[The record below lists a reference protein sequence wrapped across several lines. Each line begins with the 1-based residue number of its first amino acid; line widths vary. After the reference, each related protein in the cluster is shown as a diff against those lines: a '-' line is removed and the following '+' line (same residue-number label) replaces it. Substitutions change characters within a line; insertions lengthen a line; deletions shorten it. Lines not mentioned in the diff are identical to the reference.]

1 MQENEITDHIIGCA
15 IRVHRNLGP
24 GLLESVYVNCLILE
38 FKRMGLKFEREK
50 AVPILYDG
58 EKLDCGFRLDLLV
71 EDRIIIEAKSTES
84 LEDIH
89 VSQLLTYLRLSD
101 RKIGLL
107 INFNVKLLKEGIKRV
122 KNGY

>member
-1 MQENEITDHIIGCA
+1 MLDNEITDHIIGCA

-24 GLLESVYVNCLILE
+24 GLLESVYINCLILE
-38 FKRMGLKFEREK
+38 LKRLGLQFEREK
-50 AVPILYDG
+50 AVPILYEG

-71 EDRIIIEAKSTES
+71 EDRIIVEAKAIEE
-84 LEDIH
+84 LDDIH
-89 VSQLLTYLRLSD
+89 VAQLLTYLRLSD

-107 INFNVKLLKEGIKRV
+107 INFNVKLLKQGIKRV

>member
-1 MQENEITDHIIGCA
+1 MVDNEITDHIIGCA

-38 FKRMGLKFEREK
+38 FNRLGLKFEREK
-50 AVPILYDG
+50 VVPIRYEG

-71 EDRIIIEAKSTES
+71 EDRVIFETKSIEV

-107 INFNVKLLKEGIKRV
+107 INFNVKLLK
-122 KNGY
+122 

>member
-1 MQENEITDHIIGCA
+1 MTDNELTEHIIGCA
-15 IRVHRNLGP
+15 IRAHRNLGP

-38 FKRMGLKFEREK
+38 FKRIGLRFEREK
-50 AVPILYDG
+50 AVPILYEG

-71 EDRIIIEAKSTES
+71 ENRIIVEAKAIED
-84 LEDIH
+84 LQDIH
-89 VSQLLTYLRLSD
+89 VSQLLTYLRLSE

-122 KNGY
+122 RNGY

>member
-1 MQENEITDHIIGCA
+1 MQDNEITEHIIGCA

-38 FKRMGLKFEREK
+38 FKRLGLKFEREK
-50 AVPILYDG
+50 AVPIIYEG
-58 EKLDCGFRLDLLV
+58 EKLDCGFRLDLLI
-71 EDRIIIEAKSTES
+71 EDRIIVEAKAIET

-89 VSQLLTYLRLSD
+89 VSQLLTYLRLSN
-101 RKIGLL
+101 RKLGLL
-107 INFNVKLLKEGIKRV
+107 INFNVTLLKEGIKRV

>member
-1 MQENEITDHIIGCA
+1 MRDNEITEHIIGCA

-38 FKRMGLKFEREK
+38 FKHLGLKFEREK
-50 AVPILYDG
+50 AVPIIYEG

-71 EDRIIIEAKSTES
+71 EDRIIVEAKAIET

-107 INFNVKLLKEGIKRV
+107 INFNVTLLKEGIKRV

>member
-1 MQENEITDHIIGCA
+1 MLDNEITDHIIGCA

-38 FKRMGLKFEREK
+38 FKRLGLKFEREK
-50 AVPILYDG
+50 AVPILYEG

-71 EDRIIIEAKSTES
+71 EDRIIVEAKAIED
-84 LEDIH
+84 LDDIH

-107 INFNVKLLKEGIKRV
+107 INFNVKLLKHGIKRV
-122 KNGY
+122 RNGY

>member
-1 MQENEITDHIIGCA
+1 MKENEITDHIIGCA

-38 FKRMGLKFEREK
+38 FKRMGLEFEREK
-50 AVPILYDG
+50 AVPIFYEG

-71 EDRIIIEAKSTES
+71 EDRIIVEAKAIEA

-107 INFNVKLLKEGIKRV
+107 INFNERLLKEGIKRV